1 MPEPISFHGVLAEA
15 GGGGALVELPSAAIA
30 ALGDAKR
37 VRVRG
42 TLNGVGFASNTM
54 PMGGGRLCL
63 GVHKATRLAAGAAFG
78 DEVTVTMRVDDAP
91 RVVELPA
98 ELHEALAA
106 DPEARAQCSMG
117 WRSRTAVSTRPGSPK
132 PNGPRLGPGAW
143 PRRWSGCAA
152 DGRSP
157 QRCAGWQRGHQ

>member
-30 ALGDAKR
+30 ALGDAK
-37 VRVRG
+37 RVRG

-78 DEVTVTMRVDDAP
+78 DEVAVTMRVDDAP

-106 DPEARAQCSMG
+106 DPGARAVFDG
-117 WRSRTAVSTRPGSPK
+117 LAFTHRREYATWVAEAKRPETRARRVAQTME
-132 PNGPRLGPGAW
+132 RL
-143 PRRWSGCAA
+143 RR
-152 DGRSP
+152 
-157 QRCAGWQRGHQ
+157 

>member
-42 TLNGVGFASNTM
+42 TLNGVAFASNTM

-78 DEVTVTMRVDDAP
+78 DEVAVTMRVDDAP

-106 DPEARAQCSMG
+106 DPGARAVFDG
-117 WRSRTAVSTRPGSPK
+117 LAFTHRREYATWVAEAKRPETRARRVAQTME
-132 PNGPRLGPGAW
+132 RL
-143 PRRWSGCAA
+143 RR
-152 DGRSP
+152 
-157 QRCAGWQRGHQ
+157 